1 MPMILAFV
9 SKAFILFPPSVQAL
23 HENSTK
29 KKKKRHLWR
38 NFLTMIPT
46 PNNIGIADP
55 AGART
60 VGPRVSVPKT
70 NDTKIVPPVL
80 IPLKNLQKK
89 NG

>member
-1 MPMILAFV
+1 
-9 SKAFILFPPSVQAL
+9 
-23 HENSTK
+23 
-29 KKKKRHLWR
+29 
-38 NFLTMIPT
+38 MIPT